1 MSFDADA
8 LYKLLPE
15 IHRLR
20 DAERDEP
27 LRALLAVIADQIALL
42 EESLSQLH
50 DDQFV
55 ETSAPWVLPYI
66 ADLLGITGLPSAALG
81 AARARA
87 EVGHT
92 IAYRRRKGTAA
103 VLEQLAFDATGF
115 PARAVEMFQLVGAT
129 QFMNHLRPEN
139 LSLVSVRDAARF
151 EHLGGAFER
160 LARRADLPHT
170 ADVRTIPARDGAR
183 RVPLIPPGGA
193 LDPALDALPLAGVG
207 GYAIPNVA
215 LFLFRV
221 RAEPVTRSDA
231 FALAA
236 RRFTFDPLGADVT
249 LWNAPLTERELTHLA
264 EPINVP
270 GRISR
275 RALHEDLRRDAS
287 DHPDERYYGG
297 GIRVEIMRP
306 GLEPALVPASEIE
319 AADLGDWSRDV
330 PPAKTLLLDPAL
342 GRVKLRDA
350 PAGRVL
356 VSYHRGVTGA
366 LGGGAYP
373 RGTAASARALTT
385 LRVSR
390 SGPFTTVQ
398 AALDALP
405 TSGGVIRIED
415 SARYVED
422 LTVPALPALEI
433 RAADKHRPTLLIRG
447 GTLTLHGAKHEEIT
461 LSGLLIE
468 GRVVVGDPIRSLRIE
483 HTTLVP
489 GSGSG
494 PSLTLMSADTRLVL
508 DHSIAGPLAIVEEAT
523 TSITSSIIDAGA
535 ATAAAYSALDGSG
548 PGGALSL
555 IGSTVVGKVHASTLT
570 LVSNSILLAE
580 LGEADPW
587 PAPVRAERRQEGC
600 VRFSYVPP
608 GSRVPRRSHC
618 QPAIAADAARVRP
631 MFDSIRRGDP
641 EYARLSLKCADE
653 IRRGADDGSE
663 MGAFCELTQPQRED
677 HLRARLQEYLRFGLE
692 AGIVYAT

>member
-1 MSFDADA
+1 MSFDAAA
-8 LYKLLPE
+8 LYALLPE

-66 ADLLGITGLPSAALG
+66 ADLLGITGLPSTSRG
-81 AARARA
+81 PARARA

-115 PARAVEMFQLVGAT
+115 PARAVEMFQLVATT

-139 LSLVSVRDAARF
+139 RSLVSVREAARF

-170 ADVRTIPARDGAR
+170 ADVRRVPARDGAR
-183 RVPLIPPGGA
+183 GVPLVPPGGA
-193 LDPALDALPLAGVG
+193 LDPSVDALPLAGVG
-207 GYAIPNVA
+207 RYAIPNVA

-231 FALAA
+231 FALDA

-264 EPINVP
+264 EPVNVP
-270 GRISR
+270 VRISR
-275 RALHEDLRRDAS
+275 RALFDDLRRHPS
-287 DHPDERYYGG
+287 DRPDERYYGRS
-297 GIRVEIMRP
+297 IRIEIMKP
-306 GLEPALVPASEIE
+306 GFEPALVPAAAIE

-330 PPAKTLLLDPAL
+330 PLGKTLLLDPAL

-350 PAGRVL
+350 PDGQVL
-356 VSYHRGVTGA
+356 VSCHRGVTGA

-390 SGPFTTVQ
+390 SGPFTTIQ
-398 AALDALP
+398 DALDALP
-405 TSGGVIRIED
+405 ASGGVIQIED
-415 SARYVED
+415 SARYAEE
-422 LTVPALPALEI
+422 LTVPACPALEI
-433 RAADKHRPTLLIRG
+433 RAADKHRPTLVIRG
-447 GTLTLHGAKHEEIT
+447 SGALTLRGAEQGEIT
-461 LSGLLIE
+461 LSGLLIA
-468 GRVVVGDPIRSLRIE
+468 GRVVVSDPIRALRVE
-483 HTTLVP
+483 HCTLVP
-489 GSGSG
+489 GAA
-494 PSLTLMSADTRLVL
+494 PSLTVASAAARLVV
-508 DHSIAGPLAIVEEAT
+508 DHSITGPLAIVEEAPV
-523 TSITSSIIDAGA
+523 SITGSIVDAGA
-535 ATAAAYSALDGSG
+535 PTAVAYSALDGSG

-555 IGSTVVGKVHASTLT
+555 TGSTVVGKVHASALP

-618 QPAIAADAARVRP
+618 QPATPADAARVRP
-631 MFDSIRRGDP
+631 MLDSIRLGDP

-663 MGAFCELTQPQRED
+663 MGAFCELTQPPRED